1 MKVEVGD
8 WVTLRGHRR
17 IYEVSEVPEPQNDW
31 ERSMPV
37 FKVHGLKTTHA
48 VAHVEKIAP
57 KFWIRKER
65 MR

>member
-8 WVTLRGHRR
+8 WVKLRGMRR
-17 IYEVSEVPEPQNDW
+17 IYEVEGVE
-31 ERSMPV
+31 
-37 FKVHGLKTTHA
+37 HGDGTMARPWDRLKLAGHPDMQPA
-48 VAHVEKIAP
+48 DHVELIAP

>member
-8 WVTLRGHRR
+8 WVKLRGMRR
-17 IYEVSEVPEPQNDW
+17 IYEVEAVQPADGTYAKPFDTMKLAGNKAWQ
-31 ERSMPV
+31 PV
-37 FKVHGLKTTHA
+37 HD
-48 VAHVEKIAP
+48 VEKIAP